1 MKEEGGHVEGAR
13 RSGRE
18 KLRRVIIKIH
28 SLHVQNCQKYK

>member
-1 MKEEGGHVEGAR
+1 MKEEGGHVEDVR